1 MYMADYQSVSIRTS
15 QRQVELAWFDDLC
28 GGDTAFLG
36 ELDSSRRSNYAHCS
50 SIAIEADR
58 AGFGNILLPT
68 SYMVG
73 QEGIPFAAALAQAT
87 EHMNLLLAIR
97 TGEIHPPMLARHIA
111 TLDHLLK
118 GRLTINIINSD
129 LPGCKEDPEMRY
141 RRCAEVIEILQQA
154 WTRDE
159 IDHSGTIYP
168 QLRLKT
174 DPVKPYQQNGG
185 PLLYFG
191 GTSPGSRDLCAR
203 YCDVFL
209 MWPETEEQIY
219 ATMQDMSQR
228 AAAHGRQIDFGLRIH
243 IIVRET
249 EAAARAHAKAIMSR
263 FDAAQLN
270 LKNRAQDANSAGVLR
285 QDALRAEKADADD
298 FVEPH
303 LWMGIGRARSGCG
316 GALVGTPTQI
326 LSKLHRYMD
335 MGIRSFILSG
345 YPLKEEAALVAKHI
359 LPHLPL
365 TQLNVLQGR
374 KPASEPITPL
384 TTAPLR

>member
-1 MYMADYQSVSIRTS
+1 MSTFTSVAIRTM
-15 QRQVELAWFDDLC
+15 QRIAEVAWFDDLC

-36 ELDSSRRSNYAHCS
+36 ELDPFRRSNYEHCG
-50 SIAIEADR
+50 SIAEEADR
-58 AGFGNILLPT
+58 HGFRNILLPT

-73 QEGIPFAAALAQAT
+73 QEGIPFAAAVAHRT
-87 EHMNLLLAIR
+87 EQMNFLLAIR

-129 LPGCKEDPEMRY
+129 LPGSKEDPEFRY
-141 RRCAEVIEILQQA
+141 QRCAEVIEILQQA

-159 IDHSGTIYP
+159 IDHQGKVYP
-168 QLRLKT
+168 SFHLKT

-228 AAAHGRQIDFGLRIH
+228 AAAQGRQIDFGLRIH

-249 EAAARAHAKAIMSR
+249 EAAAREHAALIMSR
-263 FDAAQLN
+263 FDADKLN
-270 LKNRAQDANSAGVLR
+270 LKNRAQDAQSEGVRR
-285 QDALRAEKADADD
+285 QDALRTEKADADD

-316 GALVGTPTQI
+316 GALVGTPEQI
-326 LSKLHRYMD
+326 LFKLQRYMD

-345 YPLKEEAALVAKHI
+345 YPLKEEANYVAKYI

-365 TQLNVLQGR
+365 AQLNVLQER
-374 KPASEPITPL
+374 KPTTEPITPL
-384 TTAPLR
+384 TSATLR

>member
-1 MYMADYQSVSIRTS
+1 MTTYASVSIRTP
-15 QRQVELAWFDDLC
+15 QRIAEVAWFDDLC

-36 ELDSSRRSNYAHCS
+36 ELDPSRRSNYEHCS
-50 SIAIEADR
+50 SIAEEADR
-58 AGFGNILLPT
+58 HGFRNILLPT

-73 QEGIPFAAALAQAT
+73 QEGIPFAAAVAHRIEQ
-87 EHMNLLLAIR
+87 MNLLLAIR

-129 LPGCKEDPEMRY
+129 LPGCKEDPELRY
-141 RRCAEVIEILQQA
+141 QRGAEVIEMLQQA

-159 IDHSGTIYP
+159 IDHQGKVYP
-168 QLRLKT
+168 SFHLKT
-174 DPVKPYQQNGG
+174 DPLKPYQQNGG

-228 AAAHGRQIDFGLRIH
+228 AAAQGRQIDFGLRIH

-249 EAAARAHAKAIMSR
+249 ETAAREHAALIMSR
-263 FDAAQLN
+263 FDAEKLN
-270 LKNRAQDANSAGVLR
+270 LKNRAQDAQSEGVRR
-285 QDALRAEKADADD
+285 QDALRTEKADADD

-316 GALVGTPTQI
+316 GALVGTPEQI
-326 LSKLHRYMD
+326 LSKLQRYMD

-345 YPLKEEAALVAKHI
+345 YPLKEEADYVAKYI

-365 TQLNVLQGR
+365 AQLNVLQGR
-374 KPASEPITPL
+374 KPTTEPITPL
-384 TTAPLR
+384 TSAPLQ

>member
-1 MYMADYQSVSIRTS
+1 MTTYTSVSIRTP
-15 QRQVELAWFDDLC
+15 QRIAEVAWFDDLC

-36 ELDSSRRSNYAHCS
+36 ELDPSRRSNYEHCS
-50 SIAIEADR
+50 SIAEEADR
-58 AGFGNILLPT
+58 HGFRNILLPT

-73 QEGIPFAAALAQAT
+73 QEGIPFAAAVAHRIEQ
-87 EHMNLLLAIR
+87 MNLLLAIR

-129 LPGCKEDPEMRY
+129 LPGCKEDPDLRY
-141 RRCAEVIEILQQA
+141 QRCAEVIEILQQA

-159 IDHSGTIYP
+159 IDHQGKVYP
-168 QLRLKT
+168 SFHLKT
-174 DPVKPYQQNGG
+174 DPLKPYQQNGG

-228 AAAHGRQIDFGLRIH
+228 AAVQGRQIDFGLRIH

-249 EAAARAHAKAIMSR
+249 EAAAREHAALIMSR
-263 FDAAQLN
+263 FDADKLN
-270 LKNRAQDANSAGVLR
+270 LKNRAQDAQSEGVRR
-285 QDALRAEKADADD
+285 QDALRTEKADADD

-316 GALVGTPTQI
+316 GALVGTPEQI
-326 LSKLHRYMD
+326 LSKLQRYMD

-345 YPLKEEAALVAKHI
+345 YPLKEEADYVAKYI

-365 TQLNVLQGR
+365 AQLNVLQGR
-374 KPASEPITPL
+374 KPTTEPITPL
-384 TTAPLR
+384 TSAPLQ

>member
-1 MYMADYQSVSIRTS
+1 MTTYTCVSIRTP
-15 QRQVELAWFDDLC
+15 QRIAEVAWFDDLC

-36 ELDSSRRSNYAHCS
+36 ELDPSRRSNYEHCS
-50 SIAIEADR
+50 SIAEEADR
-58 AGFGNILLPT
+58 HGFQNILLPT

-73 QEGIPFAAALAQAT
+73 QEGIPFAAAIAHRT
-87 EHMNLLLAIR
+87 EQMNLLLAIR

-129 LPGCKEDPEMRY
+129 LPGCKEDPELRY

-154 WTRDE
+154 WTKEE
-159 IDHSGTIYP
+159 INHQGSVYP
-168 QLRLKT
+168 RFQMKT

-228 AAAHGRQIDFGLRIH
+228 AAAQGRQIDFGLRIH

-249 EAAARAHAKAIMSR
+249 EVAAREHAALIMSR
-263 FDAAQLN
+263 FDADKLN
-270 LKNRAQDANSAGVLR
+270 LKNRAQDAQSEGVRR
-285 QDALRAEKADADD
+285 QDALRTEKADADD

-316 GALVGTPTQI
+316 GALVGTPEQI
-326 LSKLHRYMD
+326 LSKLQRYMD

-345 YPLKEEAALVAKHI
+345 YPLKEEANYVAKYI
-359 LPHLPL
+359 LPHLPVA
-365 TQLNVLQGR
+365 QLNVLQRR
-374 KPASEPITPL
+374 KPTTEPITPL
-384 TTAPLR
+384 TSAPLQ

>member
-1 MYMADYQSVSIRTS
+1 MTTYTCVSIRTP
-15 QRQVELAWFDDLC
+15 QRIAEVAWFDDLC

-36 ELDSSRRSNYAHCS
+36 ELDPSRRSNYEHCS
-50 SIAIEADR
+50 SIAEEADR
-58 AGFGNILLPT
+58 HGFRNILLPT

-73 QEGIPFAAALAQAT
+73 QEGIPFAAAIAHRT
-87 EHMNLLLAIR
+87 EQMNLLLAIR

-129 LPGCKEDPEMRY
+129 LPGCKEDPELRY

-154 WTRDE
+154 WTKEE
-159 IDHSGTIYP
+159 INHQGSVYP
-168 QLRLKT
+168 RFQMKT

-228 AAAHGRQIDFGLRIH
+228 AAALGRQIDFGLRIH

-249 EAAARAHAKAIMSR
+249 EVAAREHAALIMSR
-263 FDAAQLN
+263 FDADKLN
-270 LKNRAQDANSAGVLR
+270 LKNRAQDAQSEGVRR
-285 QDALRAEKADADD
+285 QDALRTEKADADD

-316 GALVGTPTQI
+316 GALVGTPEQI
-326 LSKLHRYMD
+326 LSKLQRYMD

-345 YPLKEEAALVAKHI
+345 YPLKEEANYVAKYI
-359 LPHLPL
+359 LPHLPVA
-365 TQLNVLQGR
+365 QLNVLQRR
-374 KPASEPITPL
+374 KPTTEPITPL
-384 TTAPLR
+384 TSAPLQ